1 MILNKLV
8 LKVNESTQHNFII
21 DSDELVSRDIVVKDL
36 YPATKYVDNVLTIDD
51 VNRLNKI
58 KLNVEVTQNA
68 TIETD
73 EYVKCYGIVVPA
85 DKELVVKGI
94 LSDKTKEI

>member
-1 MILNKLV
+1 MIVNKLV
-8 LKVNESTQHNFII
+8 IGVNDEVSHNIQVDNSETI
-21 DSDELVSRDIVVKDL
+21 SRNMSVQDL
-36 YPATKYVDNVLTIDD
+36 YVGSKYVDNVLNIDE
-51 VNRLNKI
+51 VNKLTKI

-68 TIETD
+68 TIESD